1 MIKNIILYLFI
12 CLSIA
17 CAVIIAYKR
26 KTKKG
31 KFLSC
36 LILIFC
42 AAVVLLVNIFPV
54 ENLWMKFNNPEE
66 IIEYD
71 KKGTADNIIIGKD
84 SCMIV
89 YSTGNQHNGL
99 YFAPKN
105 ENNYILPNFF
115 TKKNIHHEFN
125 DFGQID
131 VYNVSGTDDYYV
143 CAFFYRHGDTINFSD
158 SLGSN
163 AVVVKDE
170 ILTDSDGIGEY
181 FYYCLNGIPS
191 NYSISVNGEEK
202 FISIKE

>member
-12 CLSIA
+12 CLSIG

-31 KFLSC
+31 KLLSC
-36 LILIFC
+36 VILIFC
-42 AAVVLLVNIFPV
+42 VAVVLLVNIFPV
-54 ENLWMKFNNPEE
+54 ENLWIRFNSPEE

-84 SCMIV
+84 SCMII
-89 YSTGNQHNGL
+89 YSTDKQSNGL

-105 ENNYILPNFF
+105 ESGYILPNLF

-131 VYNVSGTDDYYV
+131 VYNVSGTNDYYV
-143 CAFFYRHGDTINFSD
+143 CAFFYRQGDTIDFSD

-170 ILTDSDGIGEY
+170 LLTDSDGIGEY
-181 FYYCLNGIPS
+181 FYYCLNGIPL
-191 NYSISVNGEEK
+191 NYSINVNGEEK
-202 FISIKE
+202 IISIKE

>member
-71 KKGTADNIIIGKD
+71 KKRYGR
-84 SCMIV
+84 
-89 YSTGNQHNGL
+89 QHN
-99 YFAPKN
+99 
-105 ENNYILPNFF
+105 
-115 TKKNIHHEFN
+115 
-125 DFGQID
+125 
-131 VYNVSGTDDYYV
+131 
-143 CAFFYRHGDTINFSD
+143 YRKRLLHD
-158 SLGSN
+158 SL
-163 AVVVKDE
+163 
-170 ILTDSDGIGEY
+170 
-181 FYYCLNGIPS
+181 FNGQS
-191 NYSISVNGEEK
+191 T
-202 FISIKE
+202 

>member
-115 TKKNIHHEFN
+115 TKKNIHHDLTISDKLMYIMSQEQMIIMFVIS
-125 DFGQID
+125 F
-131 VYNVSGTDDYYV
+131 TDR
-143 CAFFYRHGDTINFSD
+143 ATR
-158 SLGSN
+158 
-163 AVVVKDE
+163 
-170 ILTDSDGIGEY
+170 
-181 FYYCLNGIPS
+181 
-191 NYSISVNGEEK
+191 SI
-202 FISIKE
+202 FPIR